1 MKKRIVSLL
10 LALVIVLSL
19 VPTTVWAAE
28 DHDGQVR
35 GIVENTTYAKA
46 DGAAWDGTLVD
57 KWVDLVPGS
66 SMMDCIVSALGS
78 YSQTGADSGYI
89 TEINGLT
96 AGDGGA
102 ASGWMGTLNDW
113 FTNVGFADIKAGDK
127 LFAGDVIR
135 VMYTTNG
142 YGADIG
148 GDWNTQSDTS
158 LAALSFSEGV
168 LTPDFASDKTAYTL
182 TLPQGVTGIRM
193 TATASNKNNQVY
205 LSADGTDYRRVE
217 TVPVHNGTVLTI
229 RGGDAAEATEWSPA
243 ITPTTYTVTVS
254 QEGDAPQG
262 DMDVSFKGLH
272 NAQLADIKVYSYTDG
287 VKGDKNLLEGVDIEP
302 NGYGLMYNT
311 KLPVGDYL
319 VEGYNTE
326 GQCNGTL
333 VLTVKA
339 NQDNVFTLVRAYA
352 IYATND
358 SSSWVEGKDY
368 TIDVTVTGPDGTDLQ
383 PRPASPPPMAAPTP
397 PACLWRAAA

>member
-10 LALVIVLSL
+10 LALVMVLSL

-35 GIVENTTYAKA
+35 VIVENTTYAKA

-205 LSADGTDYRRVE
+205 LTADGTDYRTGIDEIVQDLAMLWNDGYLLAIMNAPYDLTLLIAECDRLD
-217 TVPVHNGTVLTI
+217 TNTPTIGPVIDPLVVDKHLDRYR
-229 RGGDAAEATEWSPA
+229 RGGR
-243 ITPTTYTVTVS
+243 
-254 QEGDAPQG
+254 
-262 DMDVSFKGLH
+262 
-272 NAQLADIKVYSYTDG
+272 
-287 VKGDKNLLEGVDIEP
+287 
-302 NGYGLMYNT
+302 
-311 KLPVGDYL
+311 
-319 VEGYNTE
+319 
-326 GQCNGTL
+326 TL
-333 VLTVKA
+333 
-339 NQDNVFTLVRAYA
+339 
-352 IYATND
+352 
-358 SSSWVEGKDY
+358 
-368 TIDVTVTGPDGTDLQ
+368 TDL
-383 PRPASPPPMAAPTP
+383 
-397 PACLWRAAA
+397 AAAYRVPQDDAHQSM